1 MCEYDEFSLL
11 IYAGRNTGI
20 TVLLLLI
27 FLEHSGQFLRHEF

>member
-11 IYAGRNTGI
+11 IYAGQNTGI

-27 FLEHSGQFLRHEF
+27 FLGTFWAILAP